1 MKKILVHC
9 GHSPDLVQI
18 VTGYGDTGAALVNS
32 GVDKL
37 TFIGSPGVGK
47 LVMRAAADTLTPVL
61 LELGGKDAAI
71 VCEDCDF
78 EQVSMLYGR
87 HVLNFCPFQ
96 VVGLALRGTFQ
107 NCGQNCIGLER
118 LIVHQGI
125 YDKLVKEMK
134 GRIEKLSQG
143 PPLEGEFDCGAMTM
157 GRAQVR
163 VLETM

>member
-1 MKKILVHC
+1 MDIVKKILVHC

-78 EQVSMLYGR
+78 EQVSMLCGR
-87 HVLNFCPFQ
+87 MCSTSALSRSWAWPCAAHSKTVARTVLDSS
-96 VVGLALRGTFQ
+96 V
-107 NCGQNCIGLER
+107 
-118 LIVHQGI
+118 
-125 YDKLVKEMK
+125 
-134 GRIEKLSQG
+134 
-143 PPLEGEFDCGAMTM
+143 
-157 GRAQVR
+157 
-163 VLETM
+163 